1 MAAELPPTSPRQE
14 FRPLHL
20 RFRADMVEILHA
32 LADYDTARRE
42 RKIYTTEL
50 YRAAIRNYINQ
61 RVRDEPGVA
70 ALVDDLSA
78 NLNDILE
85 RVNGTAARTG

>member
-1 MAAELPPTSPRQE
+1 MAAELPPISTRQE
-14 FRPLHL
+14 FRHLHL

-42 RKIYTTEL
+42 RRIYTTEL

-61 RVRDEPGVA
+61 RVQEDPGVA
-70 ALVDDLSA
+70 ALVADLTT
-78 NLNDILE
+78 NPNDILA
-85 RVNGTAARTG
+85 RVNGTESRTG